1 MIGVHGEPKATRGR
15 HTRPPDQAESEQR
28 LDRLAWLLD
37 DLFRIPGLRWRVGL
51 DALIGLVPGVGDTIT
66 TAVSI
71 YVLTAAVQSR
81 VPRVTVLRM
90 ALNLAIDYALG
101 SVPVVGDLFDVWW
114 KANQRNLALLR
125 RRATVAPD
133 APREGRVSDWLF
145 IGLVGLVL
153 VAMAVGAAVVSF
165 YVLAAVVRGVAS
177 VLGS

>member
-1 MIGVHGEPKATRGR
+1 MRSWRRSVHTMIGVHGEPKATRGR

-90 ALNLAIDYALG
+90 A
-101 SVPVVGDLFDVWW
+101 
-114 KANQRNLALLR
+114 
-125 RRATVAPD
+125 
-133 APREGRVSDWLF
+133 
-145 IGLVGLVL
+145 
-153 VAMAVGAAVVSF
+153 
-165 YVLAAVVRGVAS
+165 
-177 VLGS
+177 